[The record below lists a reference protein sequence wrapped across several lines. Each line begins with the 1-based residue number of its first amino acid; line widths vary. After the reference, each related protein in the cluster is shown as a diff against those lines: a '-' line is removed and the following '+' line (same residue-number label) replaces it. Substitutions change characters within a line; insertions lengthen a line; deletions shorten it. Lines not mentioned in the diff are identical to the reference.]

1 MTDSLRPISSYDMPT
16 DKQYEELNELGKE
29 FLEERNVNKAIEA
42 EQKQQEQDQG
52 FIADGPGRALQEIV
66 SVPLGGAVDAAESI
80 GSFLDL
86 SGDTLSLA
94 AGSLFGFGTKEEEN
108 PFSDRYEKGN
118 WIDIPDQFTPETKTG
133 LGKLMRG
140 MTEFGILAVLTA
152 KAGAA
157 AKAGIAASGAM
168 KGLSAGTK
176 LAGAA
181 QRFKAG
187 SKPIQ
192 FLTNPRAA
200 KFAKIAGEGG
210 MADFIMNDS
219 EESNIANLIDQYAPM
234 IPFSEALSV
243 NEEDNPWSA
252 RIKSVTAGAG
262 VNLVGHAL
270 VGFLKGKFAATKK
283 AKELIE
289 EQKLLQ
295 GTGDQK
301 LLPRSK
307 DLVGDNFVIKDFYDE
322 AITTANAEGN
332 RVMYNYI
339 RKNDT
344 DDIINAKKEA
354 DKAYAE
360 GKGFRNS
367 EDVDNLDLYL
377 RKHLTEEDYE
387 EAQRLFA
394 GEELNKDI
402 TIKGDPDNIDP
413 VTGKGEADRVIK
425 AENRITDT
433 RGKGTY
439 YHGTATEIDKLQ
451 GPYDGDAYYGEAK
464 PGLFGYG
471 FYTTD
476 DIITANKYK
485 KKNIKSTRAEL
496 TDPLVYKTRQKQEVK
511 FYDLDE
517 DMSPL
522 IYKELDDYLKEQTL
536 PDGTL
541 RHDDAAVVSD
551 TLAELGRENV
561 TLGEFI
567 RVSRKIATYD
577 YDMYSY
583 EHAESILQIIEDRL
597 KKEGFGGYTHQGGLY
612 AGKGKRKHQVQI
624 YWDPANQLELGRT
637 TTENVTLQDYIDLA
651 FRKGRSANDP
661 WLPEQGMSA
670 AQERA
675 NRFRKPDPDV
685 NPQKFSQ
692 TERADYRQSTDTDN
706 PYVEYVNES
715 TKNFRREGRP
725 VGSTNM
731 STNAHTRRMTQDD
744 AGLRKFATEIMD
756 NITEQAFR
764 QIDNAMPFN
773 EIREMQIA
781 AAQEIIDIIGIG
793 GTEGQQALTR
803 YLNADL
809 GTKKLDVSDIAGRKN
824 FIFWDFDGDKVI
836 TITPQMKNALTL
848 ATHYMLKK
856 AADIGTGVTMLPK
869 GANATRQAMDILDH
883 LQIAMVEMK
892 KVAYMTGNALEVQK
906 GRGIFPQ
913 AAQAKLGKKL
923 KEIIEEEKTFTQHM
937 KELIKNGNKRQAKQ
951 LAEIYSI
958 TDGRVTSLSMMQNYL
973 KARLGLGG
981 MVNGQK
987 IPSQVLREL
996 ASVYYNSILSS
1007 PKTPIRAVV
1016 GTNLITVLRPFMMYA
1031 GAKFGRGAD
1040 RAQQAVAAATIDA
1053 IGKAYSESWKVFK
1066 YNWQQGLHN
1075 KKMSY
1080 QGRFDLPTDLQNF
1093 KRLGKYAEEFGSP
1106 SEKMMYRGLNT
1117 LVNLNTSPLMRYSQN
1132 AMGAGD
1138 AAARTVIGRFTA
1150 RIRAAQEGVE
1160 KGIPLDQLTDYAR
1173 AQEQRFADQIFKM
1186 GDGNMM
1192 VVTDQ
1197 AALMAGREATMT
1209 RDVEGWMKAFETL
1222 QNNPVGMLFFP
1233 FVRTGYNAIRLT
1245 VQHTPLE
1252 AFSKRYRDIMAGQNL
1267 EKYGLTAADLPAEKA
1282 LMEGRIAVGSSIV
1295 AMASIG
1301 AAMGNIYGDLPRD
1314 KEMRDLWRQ
1323 EGIKPHT
1330 MRIGNTLVS
1339 YRDIEPFNTVIATAA
1354 NVFNYQHALDEDIKT
1369 ELLETLTFMAAAA
1382 VVDKSMLAGVDDLA
1396 SVLDPEGLLNK
1407 GSTLGGK
1414 FARSGLPYS
1423 ALIGSIGDLLDAN
1436 QKEANNMLE
1445 MMIKR
1450 DALFK
1455 SLVPPKYDMLAK
1467 DRSGVKFEPP
1477 GSQPLLRA
1485 FNFLSPV
1492 AITNTSG
1499 DSVKTTLYEMGYNLP
1514 EVTKTYK
1521 GLRLTSKERSTMQKY
1536 ISMSSLRKD
1545 LEKVFDSKS
1554 FKNGF
1559 AEFKKLQLRRR
1570 NGYRVE
1576 DQEFYKMV
1584 QKVFRKAKREA
1595 YLKMVGENPTFADK
1609 LKEAKVKKNLGGRGR
1624 YDEIDRLLNIPK

>member
-1 MTDSLRPISSYDMPT
+1 MSDSFRPISSYENPT
-16 DKQYEELNELGKE
+16 DEQYEELNELGKE
-29 FLEERNVNKAIEA
+29 FLEERKLDKAIEA
-42 EQKQQEQDQG
+42 EKQQQEQDQG

-94 AGSLFGFGTKEEEN
+94 AGSLFGFGTREEDN
-108 PFSDRYEKGN
+108 PFSERYEKGN

-168 KGLSAGTK
+168 KGLGAGTK

-187 SKPIQ
+187 SRPIQ
-192 FLTNPRAA
+192 FLTSPKAQR
-200 KFAKIAGEGG
+200 FAKIAGEGG

-219 EESNIANLIDQYAPM
+219 EEANIANLVDQYAPI

-243 NEEDNPWSA
+243 NEEDNPWFA

-289 EQKLLQ
+289 QQKLLE

-307 DLVGDNFVIKDFYDE
+307 DLIGDNFVIKDFYDE
-322 AITTANAEGN
+322 AISTANAEGN

-339 RKNDT
+339 RKNDY
-344 DDIINAKKEA
+344 DDMIDAKREA

-360 GKGFRNS
+360 GKGFKNS

-377 RKHLTEEDYE
+377 RKYLEEEDYE
-387 EAQRLFA
+387 EVQRLFA
-394 GEELNKDI
+394 GEK
-402 TIKGDPDNIDP
+402 IKGDITVKDEVFGDFN
-413 VTGKGEADRVIK
+413 VKE
-425 AENRITDT
+425 ENRIADT

-439 YHGTATEIDKLQ
+439 YHGTASEIDKLE
-451 GPYDGDAYYGEAK
+451 GPYDGDAYYNEAK

-496 TDPLVYKTRQKQEVK
+496 PDPLVYKTRQKQDVN

-517 DMSPL
+517 DMSPI
-522 IYKELDDYLKEQTL
+522 IYKELDDYVKENTL
-536 PDGTL
+536 PDGSL
-541 RHDDAAVVSD
+541 RHDDAAVVVD
-551 TLAELGRENV
+551 TLAALGRENV

-567 RVSRKIATYD
+567 RESRKIANYD

-583 EHAESILQIIEDRL
+583 EHAEGILQIIEDRL

-612 AGKGKRKHQVQI
+612 AGKGKRKHQVRI
-624 YWDPANQLELGRT
+624 YWDPGNQLELGKT
-637 TTENVTLQDYIDLA
+637 STEDVTLQDYLDVA
-651 FRKGRSANDP
+651 FRKGRSQNDP

-670 AQERA
+670 KQERA
-675 NRFRKPDPDV
+675 NRLRTPDPQV
-685 NPQKFSQ
+685 NPNKFSQ
-692 TERADYRQSTDTDN
+692 TERASYRASTDTDN
-706 PYVEYVNES
+706 PYTEYVNES
-715 TKNFRREGRP
+715 TKNFKRDGRP

-731 STNAHTRRMTQDD
+731 STNAHVRRMTNDD

-793 GTEGQQALTR
+793 GKEGQEALKR
-803 YLNADL
+803 YLNADI
-809 GTKKLDVSDIAGRKN
+809 GTKTLDVSDIAGRKN
-824 FIFWDFDGDKVI
+824 FIFWDFDGDKIV
-836 TITPQMKNALTL
+836 TITPQMKNAMTL

-856 AADIGTGVTMLPK
+856 ASDIATGVTALPK
-869 GANATRQAMDILDH
+869 GANATQQAMDILDH
-883 LQIAMVEMK
+883 LQIGMIEMK

-923 KEIIEEEKTFTQHM
+923 KEIIEEEKTFTQNM
-937 KELIKNGNKRQAKQ
+937 KELIKNGNKRQVKM
-951 LAEIYSI
+951 LADIYSI
-958 TDGRVTSLSMMQNYL
+958 SDGRVTSLSMIQNYL

-981 MVNGQK
+981 MINGQK
-987 IPSQVLREL
+987 IPSQIMREI

-1031 GAKFGRGAD
+1031 GAMFGGPAA
-1040 RAQQAVAAATIDA
+1040 RAQQAVAAATIDS
-1053 IGKAYSESWKVFK
+1053 IGKAYAESWKVFK
-1066 YNWQQGLHN
+1066 YNWKQGVHN

-1093 KRLGKYAEEFGSP
+1093 KRLGTYAEEFGTP
-1106 SEKMMYRGLNT
+1106 TEKMMYRGLNT
-1117 LVNLNTSPLMRYSQN
+1117 LVDLNTSPLMRYSQN
-1132 AMGAGD
+1132 IMGAGD

-1150 RIRAAQEGVE
+1150 RLRAAQEGVE
-1160 KGIPLDQLTDYAR
+1160 KGIPLDQLTDYAK

-1245 VQHTPLE
+1245 TQHTPLE
-1252 AFSKRYRDIMAGQNL
+1252 LFSKRYRDIMAGQNI
-1267 EKYGLTAADLPAEKA
+1267 EKYGLTAADLPAEQA
-1282 LMEGRIAVGSSIV
+1282 LMKGRIAVGSSIV

-1330 MRIGNTLVS
+1330 MRIGNVLVS
-1339 YRDIEPFNTVIATAA
+1339 YRDVEPFNSIIATAA

-1396 SVLDPEGLLNK
+1396 SVLDPEGLANK
-1407 GSTLGGK
+1407 GGRLLAKS
-1414 FARSGLPYS
+1414 ARSVLPYS
-1423 ALIGSIGDLLDAN
+1423 GLIGSIGDLLDAN
-1436 QKEANNMLE
+1436 QKEANGILE
-1445 MMIKR
+1445 MLVRR
-1450 DALFK
+1450 DAMFK

-1499 DSVKTTLYEMGYNLP
+1499 DPVKTTLYEMGYNLP

-1521 GLRLTSKERSTMQKY
+1521 GLRLTSKERSMMQKY
-1536 ISMSSLRKD
+1536 ISMSSLRSD
-1545 LEKVFDSKS
+1545 LEKVFASKE
-1554 FKNGF
+1554 FKDGF
-1559 AEFKKLQLRRR
+1559 AEFKRLQLRRR

-1584 QKVFRKAKREA
+1584 QKAFRKARREA
-1595 YLKMVGENPTFADK
+1595 YLKMVGENPTFEDK
-1609 LKEAKVKKNLGGRGR
+1609 LKEAQTKKNLGGRGR
-1624 YDEIDRLLNIPK
+1624 YDEIDKLLNLPK